1 MYSQL
6 LSTQEGVGERERERE
21 RDMNTIFNTHAF
33 IFAVGTVDVSVAA
46 VRYVNASRL
55 CAVATSEHTSA
66 ATVTL

>member
-1 MYSQL
+1 
-6 LSTQEGVGERERERE
+6 
-21 RDMNTIFNTHAF
+21 MNTILNTHAF